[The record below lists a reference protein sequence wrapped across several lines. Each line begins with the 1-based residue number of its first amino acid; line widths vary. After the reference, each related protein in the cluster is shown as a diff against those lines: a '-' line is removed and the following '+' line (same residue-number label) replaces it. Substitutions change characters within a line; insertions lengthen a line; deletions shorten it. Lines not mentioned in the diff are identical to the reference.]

1 MTKEEIHSIIK
12 QYLEQYPISK
22 IGVFG
27 SFARN
32 EHDHDSDI
40 DILVT
45 YDEPVN
51 LLTLARMHRELSEL
65 LGREVDIVSEK
76 YLHPRIK
83 AAVER
88 DLEIIAA

>member
-1 MTKEEIHSIIK
+1 MTTEEVYSIIK
-12 QYLEQYPISK
+12 KYLSQYPISK

-32 EHDHDSDI
+32 EHNPDSDI

-51 LLTLARMHRELSEL
+51 LFTLARMHRELSEL
-65 LGREVDIVSEK
+65 LERKVDIVSEK
-76 YLHPRIK
+76 YLHPRMK
-83 AAVER
+83 AAVEQ
-88 DLEIIAA
+88 DLETIA